1 MSTRTIVIYGTTDK
15 DGKNWPTFTSLKK
28 HAEEIQSLRDS
39 DDHLL
44 EEFEA
49 DSWGHAMTYYR
60 AKYFG
65 SLYQPSDPNVWLVW
79 PDEIENGADEEKL
92 IERSVELL
100 EHSGLV
106 YRNDPSQ
113 TAAVVSGVIAK
124 LEESL
129 KEAAEHSRKTQ
140 MP

>member
-1 MSTRTIVIYGTTDK
+1 MTTRTIVIYGTTDK

-79 PDEIENGADEEKL
+79 PDEVASVDKEVL
-92 IERSVELL
+92 IERSLDLL

-106 YRNDPSQ
+106 YRAEPAQ
-113 TAAVVSGVIAK
+113 TFAVISGIMTK

-129 KEAAEHSRKTQ
+129 EEVAECMQDLGDT
-140 MP
+140 P